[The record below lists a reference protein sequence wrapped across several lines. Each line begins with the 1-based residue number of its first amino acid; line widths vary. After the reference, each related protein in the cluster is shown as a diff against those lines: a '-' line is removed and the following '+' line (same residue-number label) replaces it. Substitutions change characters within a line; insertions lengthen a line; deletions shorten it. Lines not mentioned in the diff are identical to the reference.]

1 LFNVE
6 AVEAIYNLRHFTSQN
21 LSNMLWAYAHV
32 GASNSALFNAAGDSV
47 IALEDLSEFMPQK
60 IPTSFGRMQLQWR
73 HIHGF
78 S

>member
-1 LFNVE
+1 
-6 AVEAIYNLRHFTSQN
+6 
-21 LSNMLWAYAHV
+21 V